1 LQAVPQRQAAANLS
15 RTLHRLR
22 SSSHKTSKVLRTA
35 FMELRKWATT
45 GNFIPVPLGQID
57 GEFQSRENGAYMPA
71 SPG

>member
-1 LQAVPQRQAAANLS
+1 
-15 RTLHRLR
+15 
-22 SSSHKTSKVLRTA
+22 
-35 FMELRKWATT
+35 MELRKWATT

>member
-1 LQAVPQRQAAANLS
+1 
-15 RTLHRLR
+15 LR